1 MPEVRMRVWRVE
13 PHSPSQYLLILLDE
27 DQRLL
32 PMTIGLCEAMAIQ
45 GMLQSDRGIP
55 RPTTAHDLMG
65 ELITGLGGRVVKVV
79 IDDLWNKVY
88 FAKLHIAVNGEIVT
102 VDSGRERAQR
112 LSRRR
117 PRGRRQR
124 RRRGGVLEAVAVPPR
139 SIVARFAKP
148 VARARDLRLPQV
160 SKRVQ
165 EMESSI
171 GDDP

>member
-32 PMTIGLCEAMAIQ
+32 PMTLGLCEAMAIQ

-102 VDSGRERAQR
+102 VDS
-112 LSRRR
+112 R
-117 PRGRRQR
+117 PSD
-124 RRRGGVLEAVAVPPR
+124 AVAIALRTEAPL
-139 SIVARFAKP
+139 FATDSVIAAANEP
-148 VARARDLRLPQV
+148 ND
-160 SKRVQ
+160 
-165 EMESSI
+165 SSD
-171 GDDP
+171 DDPADEDSDVDVEEF